1 MLKASRR
8 WGPIAWLL
16 CVLILSASLDRV
28 ADPPAVNPHGSDLK
42 ALCFHHTVEAAVDR
56 AWMGGGVG
64 SVSAPQVD
72 PLWLTGRQTSGT
84 GLPGV
89 RSTEMRQAGDPSP
102 PHRSPFPS

>member
-28 ADPPAVNPHGSDLK
+28 ADPPALNPHGSDLK
-42 ALCFHHTVEAAVDR
+42 ALCSHHTVEPAAHR
-56 AWMGGGVG
+56 AWVG
-64 SVSAPQVD
+64 SGSGFI
-72 PLWLTGRQTSGT
+72 PLPRLDASGFAQGQTSGA
-84 GLPGV
+84 GLPSV

-102 PHRSPFPS
+102 PYHSPFPG

>member
-42 ALCFHHTVEAAVDR
+42 ALCILHAVETAADR
-56 AWMGGGVG
+56 IWIGGSG
-64 SVSAPQVD
+64 SFVQPPQID
-72 PLWLTGRQTSGT
+72 PLRLMGRQN
-84 GLPGV
+84 V
-89 RSTEMRQAGDPSP
+89 RSRVAGY
-102 PHRSPFPS
+102 PFY